1 MKHHNGHGSRCVLI
15 MNELLGIACHEYL
28 SLRSECKYSY
38 DYEHS
43 KQVRQLAGV
52 LAWNKA
58 TTRV

>member
-1 MKHHNGHGSRCVLI
+1 